1 MKFHRSVGFV
11 GVGMRLAVAS
21 LVLAGPGAVA
31 MAQPVVQSAAD
42 QATNFKANPEQVLT
56 QNPNGGA
63 ELIAKTRDLAV
74 NDPATLDVLI
84 GLLAK
89 ANKDQKAAIAAGL
102 GQAARIVVRSN
113 RDYSERI
120 AKAIAETKDLDAIV
134 AYAAAT
140 GDTGTAATGAGGAGS
155 AGASGGQT
163 TGLGTGTGGGGGLEA
178 INGNSVNTGQFS
190 FTAGTSGGGSSTG
203 STTST
208 TSTTSIITTVSP

>member
-1 MKFHRSVGFV
+1 
-11 GVGMRLAVAS
+11 MRLALGT
-21 LVLAGPGAVA
+21 LVLAAPGAVA
-31 MAQPVVQSAAD
+31 MAQPSVPSAAD
-42 QATNFKANPEQVLT
+42 QAANFKANPEQILT
-56 QNPNGGA
+56 QNPTGGA
-63 ELIAKTRDLAV
+63 ELIAKARDLAV
-74 NDPATLDVLI
+74 NDPATLDALI
-84 GLLAK
+84 ALLAK
-89 ANKDQKAAIAAGL
+89 ANKDQKAAIASGL

-163 TGLGTGTGGGGGLEA
+163 TGLGTGTGGGGSLEA
-178 INGNSVNTGQFS
+178 INGSSVNTGQFS
-190 FTAGTSGGGSSTG
+190 FTASTSGGGSSTG

-208 TSTTSIITTVSP
+208 TTTSIITTVSP